1 MPKIPLTK
9 HEKSSIYA
17 QKYPSEFR
25 VLPNGELI
33 CKLCDKPVNS
43 DKKFAIDN
51 HRACG
56 VHQNK
61 LRQGTASSSTITS
74 TLSTNSFDADFVL
87 TCLEAD
93 IPFKKVDRL
102 KKFLEKYTTHKV
114 PSETQCRRIVKQ
126 IGKSSQ
132 LEFRKQFEN
141 QKVFCMIDE
150 TTISKKKYIHVL
162 GNNYRKRRSC
172 KRYTC
177 LPEKPTFENA

>member
-102 KKFLEKYTTHKV
+102 KKFLEKYTTQSYYTMGYMDYGSLV
-114 PSETQCRRIVKQ
+114 VCRAL
-126 IGKSSQ
+126 GSST
-132 LEFRKQFEN
+132 RN
-141 QKVFCMIDE
+141 CVGI
-150 TTISKKKYIHVL
+150 
-162 GNNYRKRRSC
+162 
-172 KRYTC
+172 
-177 LPEKPTFENA
+177 

>member
-1 MPKIPLTK
+1 MHKANKYNTPTHLCCILRSTMPKILLTK

-74 TLSTNSFDADFVL
+74 TLSTNSFDAD
-87 TCLEAD
+87 
-93 IPFKKVDRL
+93 
-102 KKFLEKYTTHKV
+102 
-114 PSETQCRRIVKQ
+114 
-126 IGKSSQ
+126 
-132 LEFRKQFEN
+132 
-141 QKVFCMIDE
+141 
-150 TTISKKKYIHVL
+150 
-162 GNNYRKRRSC
+162 
-172 KRYTC
+172 
-177 LPEKPTFENA
+177 

>member
-74 TLSTNSFDADFVL
+74 TLSTNSFDADFL
-87 TCLEAD
+87 LSRRKNISTYMKLAGE
-93 IPFKKVDRL
+93 KLKVSI
-102 KKFLEKYTTHKV
+102 F
-114 PSETQCRRIVKQ
+114 I
-126 IGKSSQ
+126 I
-132 LEFRKQFEN
+132 F
-141 QKVFCMIDE
+141 
-150 TTISKKKYIHVL
+150 
-162 GNNYRKRRSC
+162 
-172 KRYTC
+172 
-177 LPEKPTFENA
+177 